1 MKTRLL
7 LFALVYLFVPENH
20 VDAQESRFYVKLKS
34 AAMQFAPDL
43 IEESV
48 QYQQEGNCRT
58 EKFIL
63 YRKREE
69 ILDSAIWMVCV
80 TGIEVEIL
88 KNDAPYHQFRLEE
101 GEQEGRIG
109 KVKGKL
115 VAKAIRDTLTNKIRV
130 WELSDKF
137 DQRYRIVYN
146 PEAKRIESQFEPFSQ
161 RHALQNFMFQDI
173 PSAFSPIT
181 NPAATV
187 SELIPGDALQIVYH
201 EKNDTGSIPRQIN
214 DYLVLERDV
223 RPEFPVT
230 RIAFTTTDLVTGVT
244 LNNDTIEIQELP
256 DGLFI
261 GNNLAIPF
269 SAYSSGFY
277 YVNPAEGE
285 WRCYMLPR
293 EDFVDPLLELVYQ
306 EQKQLHGI
314 STDILNYWNSE
325 LPYRIRWIRN
335 FPLPFQEYEKLV
347 AQIKYIKR
355 GGIESG
361 LKFSNGTSLKTGIRY
376 LDESPD
382 GLNLTIFVSSKG
394 SYSIE
399 LVDGANQTISTLPA
413 SVNLKAGMQKV
424 QIKCSGKQAERY
436 YKVILKQVASN
447 KPVVLQ
453 EFVFLSRYF

>member
-1 MKTRLL
+1 MKARIILL
-7 LFALVYLFVPENH
+7 ALLYLIVYNKNIA
-20 VDAQESRFYVKLKS
+20 AQESRFYVKLKS

-43 IEESV
+43 IEERV
-48 QYQQEGNCRT
+48 QQQQDGNCRT

-63 YRKREE
+63 YRKKEE
-69 ILDSAIWMVCV
+69 ILDSAIWKICV
-80 TGIEVEIL
+80 SGIEVEVL
-88 KNDAPYHQFRLEE
+88 KNDAPYHQFKLEE
-101 GEQEGRIG
+101 SEQEGRISQ
-109 KVKGKL
+109 VKGKL
-115 VAKAIRDTLTNKIRV
+115 LVKAIRDTLTNKIQV
-130 WELSDKF
+130 WEIGDKF

-173 PSAFSPIT
+173 PLEFMPLS
-181 NPAATV
+181 NPAATLN
-187 SELIPGDALQIVYH
+187 ELKAGDAMQIVYH

-214 DYLVLERDV
+214 DYLILERDV

-244 LNNDTIEIQELP
+244 LNNDTVEVQELP

-261 GNNLAIPF
+261 GNNLAIPY
-269 SAYSSGFY
+269 SAYTSGFY

-293 EDFVDPLLELVYQ
+293 EDFVNPLLELVYQ
-306 EQKQLHGI
+306 EQQQLHGI
-314 STDILNYWNSE
+314 PTDFLYYWNSE
-325 LPYRIRWIRN
+325 LPYRISWIRN

-347 AQIKYIKR
+347 ARIAYIKR

-361 LKFSNGTSLKTGIRY
+361 SKFQNGIFLKTGIRY
-376 LDESPD
+376 FDETAD
-382 GLNLTIFVSSKG
+382 GMNLTIFVSAKG

-399 LVDGANQTISTLPA
+399 LVDGTNQTISTIPA
-413 SVNLKAGMQKV
+413 SVNLKPGMQKL
-424 QIKCSGKQAERY
+424 QLKCSGKQAARY
-436 YKVILKQVASN
+436 YKVILKQVISD
-447 KPVVLQ
+447 KSVTLQ